1 MMKAVR
7 SLAAIVFVAALGL
20 GLPYAGAIVAVIL
33 NRHAPGIFPAPPPQ
47 GSQLGWLYS
56 QHLFQTVWALIVI
69 ALVRSVFR
77 FDAGLRWPQEKTYIW
92 SAILWGAFFGV
103 LMTVVDYL
111 PDLLVRHP
119 MDLGFP
125 LTRANVIGWTFFEG
139 VYVGPTE
146 EILFRSL
153 CVGFLMAA
161 MPWKL
166 TVGRYSMSW
175 AGVIVAAI
183 FAFAHI
189 ASFFTRPS
197 FAAAGQQLYAFA
209 LGILYAYWFEKSRS
223 VVAPIIGHNVSDV
236 VEYAICFA
244 LIALWS

>member
-1 MMKAVR
+1 MIKALGR
-7 SLAAIVFVAALGL
+7 LAAILFVTILGL
-20 GLPYAGAIVAVIL
+20 GLPYAGAMVAATL
-33 NRHAPGIFPAPPPQ
+33 NHHWPAIFPPP
-47 GSQLGWLYS
+47 SSDVSWLYS
-56 QHLFQTVWALIVI
+56 QHFFQTAWALVVIVLI
-69 ALVRSVFR
+69 RLVFR
-77 FDAGLRWPQEKTYIW
+77 FDAGLRWPKEKTYIGP
-92 SAILWGAFFGV
+92 AVLWGAFFGV
-103 LMTVVDYL
+103 LMTVVDFL
-111 PDLLVRHP
+111 PDLLARHP

-125 LTRANVIGWTFFEG
+125 LTRSNVIGWTLFEG

-161 MPWKL
+161 MPAKV

-175 AGVIVAAI
+175 AGIIVAAI

-189 ASFFTRPS
+189 ASFFTKPS